1 MTERLRD
8 LPRDLVE
15 QIASALRQ
23 RDAGLTDN
31 LGLLLAQ
38 EPGLAPDDWRECG
51 RVLLHLLRRAIE
63 EGELDGGQGPVES
76 LARFGLTVRQV
87 VDAARHAGRLALD
100 ELALDPRLGATSEPW
115 PVVAHAVRGAVLE
128 IVAAFAERDGRGPGL
143 RDDLTT
149 LLTRQVFD
157 LVLAQEITRAQ
168 RHRHGLALI
177 LFDIDN
183 LSHINGA
190 HGHGAGDRLLERFGI
205 LAARFFRTHD
215 WAARHGEDSIAILL
229 PEATID
235 QAAQL
240 AHRFRQTV
248 QQRLVLVDH
257 KTDAVTPVTVSA
269 AAVGTDLVQVEV
281 EAGYVIGEAEAALLR
296 AKMNGGNRVER
307 VALLPT
313 SLTIHGAATLLGR
326 TPRDVVQLLRA
337 GTLTATRR
345 GRHFHIDRTQIDSL
359 RRRLSGT
366 QAGPGEP

>member
-15 QIASALRQ
+15 QVASALRE
-23 RDAGLTDN
+23 RDTGLTET
-31 LGLLLAQ
+31 LAVLLAQ
-38 EPGLAPDDWRECG
+38 EPGLDPEDRRECG
-51 RVLLHLLRRAIE
+51 RVLLHLLRRALE
-63 EGELDGGQGPVES
+63 DGELDGRGPIQS
-76 LARFGLTVRQV
+76 LASFSPGLTVRQV
-87 VDAARHAGRLALD
+87 VDAARGAGRLALD

-115 PVVAHAVRGAVLE
+115 PIVAHAVRGAVLE
-128 IVAAFAERDGRGPGL
+128 IVAAFAERDGRGAGL

-149 LLTRQVFD
+149 LVTRQVFD
-157 LVLAQEITRAQ
+157 LVLAQEITRAL

-215 WAARHGEDSIAILL
+215 WVARHGEDSIAILL

-257 KTDAVTPVTVSA
+257 KTDAVTTVTVSA
-269 AAVGTDLVQVEV
+269 AAVGTNLVQVEV

-313 SLTIHGAATLLGR
+313 SLTIHGAATLLGQ

-359 RRRLSGT
+359 RRRLSEVSPE
-366 QAGPGEP
+366 PG